1 MNIRRRKITMNN
13 FLHLNAKNL
22 PCPEPL
28 MLLKRTI
35 EKNGS
40 GHYSI
45 SLGNTAAEEN
55 ISRFCNFSGYEILEK
70 SKNENGS
77 IFYIQ
82 VKSST
87 EEKTKDY
94 SLQEAET
101 TILQNIENTKTVVL
115 IKTDCIGD
123 AEPKLGAIL
132 MKGFIT
138 TLSEL
143 LKTGDTLI
151 FMNKGVYLVSNTS
164 GVLEALK
171 KILEKNITILVCGTC
186 IDYYSLNQKIVYGTI
201 SNMYEIT
208 EELLQG
214 KTIVL

>member
-1 MNIRRRKITMNN
+1 MNN
-13 FLHLNAKNL
+13 FLHLEAKNL

-40 GHYSI
+40 GKYSI
-45 SLGNTAAEEN
+45 SLGNMAAEEN

-70 SKNENGS
+70 SKDGNES

-82 VKSST
+82 VNASNSEKSS
-87 EEKTKDY
+87 EHAAQKPERHDVKHNEK
-94 SLQEAET
+94 
-101 TILQNIENTKTVVL
+101 TKTVVL

-123 AEPKLGAIL
+123 AEPKLGALL
-132 MKGFIT
+132 MKGFLN

-151 FMNKGVYLVSNTS
+151 FMNKGVYFVSDTS

-171 KILEKNITILVCGTC
+171 KIVEKDITILVCGTC
-186 IDYYSLNQKIVYGTI
+186 IDYYGLNQKIVYGTI

-208 EELLQG
+208 EELLKG